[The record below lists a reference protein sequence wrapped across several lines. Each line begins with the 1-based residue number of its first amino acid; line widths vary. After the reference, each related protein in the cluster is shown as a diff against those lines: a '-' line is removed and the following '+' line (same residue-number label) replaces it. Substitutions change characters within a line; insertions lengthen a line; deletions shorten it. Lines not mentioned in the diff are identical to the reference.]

1 MYISVLKREGS
12 FMNKLK
18 VIPFLALVAML
29 SACTVNGQAA
39 KMKKYSNQVEYDTWK
54 ENLAGQTVGQDE
66 EEPGTVDMGMT
77 ASLYAHNTDKMVL
90 GSKVLNDEN
99 MNGGG
104 TLRGLY
110 DKDNDVGT
118 LTTNV
123 EMKFTGKDSIYDQDM
138 TMKGKGSRVYQ
149 KGTVEGEDKTVAV
162 DKAHKTYYVSGDYSE
177 SSVSSAIMGMAF
189 MPLMVFGM
197 LPASYEAASEE
208 KKANYSFYQDGK
220 VFTVKNVETKEEQE
234 TTTIGSETVPYMS
247 KKTTTTTV
255 GQSYYTHKGSKI
267 VAMNL
272 NMETIEE
279 VVTTYLI
286 DYDTKQKDTVRTEV
300 EQMIFNVK
308 IELKNVD
315 LKPVDFA
322 DYQLGHGDGS
332 IMIGD

>member
-1 MYISVLKREGS
+1 
-12 FMNKLK
+12 MNKLK

-29 SACTVNGQAA
+29 SACTVNGNA
-39 KMKKYSNQVEYDTWK
+39 KMKKYSNQVDYATWK
-54 ENLAGQTVGQDE
+54 ENIEAQNSDE
-66 EEPGTVDMGMT
+66 EEIGSGDMGMT
-77 ASLYAHNTDKMVL
+77 ASLYAHNTEKT
-90 GSKVLNDEN
+90 VLNDKVFDKEE
-99 MNGGG
+99 MIGGG
-104 TLRGLY
+104 TLKGLY

-123 EMKFTGKDSIYDQDM
+123 EMKFTGKDSKYDQSM

-149 KGTVEGEDKTVAV
+149 KGTVEGEDKTLAV

-177 SSVSSAIMGMAF
+177 SSVSSAIMGMAAL
-189 MPLMVFGM
+189 PLFAVAM

-220 VFTVKNVETKEEQE
+220 VFTVKNVETKETQDI
-234 TTTIGSETVPYMS
+234 TTIGSETVPYVS

-255 GQSYYTHKGSKI
+255 GQTYYTKKNGKL
-267 VAMNL
+267 VAMNF

-279 VVTTYLI
+279 VVYTYLI
-286 DYDTKQKDTVRTEV
+286 DYDYYAKDTVKTEV

-308 IELKNVD
+308 VELKNVD

-322 DYQLGHGDGS
+322 NYTLGKGDGS

>member
-1 MYISVLKREGS
+1 
-12 FMNKLK
+12 MNKLK

-29 SACTVNGQAA
+29 SACTVNGQA
-39 KMKKYSNQVEYDTWK
+39 KMKKYSNQVEFATWK
-54 ENLAGQTVGQDE
+54 ENFEAESSSE
-66 EEPGTVDMGMT
+66 EELDGADMGMT
-77 ASLYAHNTDKMVL
+77 ASIYAHNSEKI
-90 GSKVLNDEN
+90 VLNDKVLDDEE
-99 MNGGG
+99 MIGSG
-104 TLRGLY
+104 TLKGLY
-110 DKDNDVGT
+110 DKDNNVGT
-118 LTTNV
+118 LTTNM
-123 EMKFTGKDSIYDQDM
+123 EMKMTGKDSIYDQDM

-162 DKAHKTYYVSGDYSE
+162 DKAHKTYYVAGDYGE
-177 SSVSSAIMGMAF
+177 DSVSSEIMGMAAL
-189 MPLMVFGM
+189 PLMVVFA
-197 LPASYEAASEE
+197 LPASYEAANEE

-220 VFTVKNVETKEEQE
+220 VFTVKHVEIEEKQE
-234 TTTIGSETVPYMS
+234 TTTIDAETVPYMS
-247 KKTTTTTV
+247 KKTTKTTV
-255 GQSYYTHKGSKI
+255 GQSYYTHKGGKI

-308 IELKNVD
+308 IEVKNVD

-322 DYQLGHGDGS
+322 NYQLGKGNGS

>member
-1 MYISVLKREGS
+1 
-12 FMNKLK
+12 MNKLK

-39 KMKKYSNQVEYDTWK
+39 KMKKYSNQVDYATWK
-54 ENLAGQTVGQDE
+54 ENLEAQNSDE
-66 EEPGTVDMGMT
+66 EELDGVDMGMT
-77 ASLYAHNTDKMVL
+77 ANLYAHNTDKMIL
-90 GSKVLNDEN
+90 GSKVLNDES
-99 MNGGG
+99 MIGSG
-104 TLRGLY
+104 TIKGLY

-118 LTTNV
+118 LTTNM

-149 KGTVEGEDKTVAV
+149 KGTVEGENKTVAI

-177 SSVSSAIMGMAF
+177 SSVTSAIMGMAA
-189 MPLMVFGM
+189 MPLMVVGM
-197 LPASYEAASEE
+197 LPMSYEAASEE

-220 VFTVKNVETKEEQE
+220 VFTVKHVETKETQE
-234 TTTIGSETVPYMS
+234 TTTINSETVPYMS

-255 GQSYYTHKGSKI
+255 GQSYYTKKNGKT

-315 LKPVDFA
+315 LEPVDFA
-322 DYQLGHGDGS
+322 NYKLGKGDGS
-332 IMIGD
+332 IMLGY